1 MTKIIEDLHVEF
13 LRANQTLND
22 SIKVATKI
30 IALAIRMQV
39 SISYNKG
46 AKRIVRAILVGRKSF
61 AIPEI
66 MAFMVPHAH
75 AAVRENCI
83 HMLSDMLAKIGRAA
97 GRYSIDHS
105 GESVQIGDNA
115 EVDAAMSS
123 TRHEYFVTPGFTDLE
138 TYDSHIQDLCPE
150 FDRSD
155 HVTSAHS
162 ANFAG
167 GASTHQKPTGHVF
180 YTTET
185 NTVRCYFE

>member
-1 MTKIIEDLHVEF
+1 
-13 LRANQTLND
+13 
-22 SIKVATKI
+22 
-30 IALAIRMQV
+30 MQV

-66 MAFMVPHAH
+66 MAFMVPPAH

-138 TYDSHIQDLCPE
+138 TYDSQI
-150 FDRSD
+150 
-155 HVTSAHS
+155 
-162 ANFAG
+162 
-167 GASTHQKPTGHVF
+167 
-180 YTTET
+180 
-185 NTVRCYFE
+185 

>member
-1 MTKIIEDLHVEF
+1 
-13 LRANQTLND
+13 
-22 SIKVATKI
+22 
-30 IALAIRMQV
+30 MQV

-66 MAFMVPHAH
+66 MVPPAD
-75 AAVRENCI
+75 AAARENCI

-138 TYDSHIQDLCPE
+138 TYDSQI
-150 FDRSD
+150 
-155 HVTSAHS
+155 
-162 ANFAG
+162 
-167 GASTHQKPTGHVF
+167 
-180 YTTET
+180 
-185 NTVRCYFE
+185 